1 MAPTAKLGCCHCR
14 KARGPNSAAPCNF
27 QGSHIGQ
34 WSARV
39 PRNRQLSGLR
49 LTYAAHCLRTV
60 SYLPGRLSGEQE
72 RMTIGRATHVH
83 FRPPAA
89 SQCPEIAPVP
99 SDRHRSQSHSGE
111 PVHFEATRRTPR
123 RRRRRAALGRPSPS
137 GSVRNNF
144 GEEFEASL
152 SFRRLI
158 SLSQCSLERA
168 SGPSNRCS
176 GLRPVCWPRGRLG
189 K

>member
-1 MAPTAKLGCCHCR
+1 MKSSEGAKGFAVFHVIVKVLGHVWR
-14 KARGPNSAAPCNF
+14 PRRSQDAAIAGKARGPNSAAPCNF

-72 RMTIGRATHVH
+72 RMTIGRATHSIFVRLQRRNVQRLRL
-83 FRPPAA
+83 FRPIGVDLNP
-89 SQCPEIAPVP
+89 IA
-99 SDRHRSQSHSGE
+99 QS
-111 PVHFEATRRTPR
+111 VHFEATRRTPR

-137 GSVRNNF
+137 GSVGTTSERSLTPAYSF
-144 GEEFEASL
+144 GD
-152 SFRRLI
+152 SFL
-158 SLSQCSLERA
+158 
-168 SGPSNRCS
+168 
-176 GLRPVCWPRGRLG
+176 
-189 K
+189 